1 MTTFTVQVKDSDA
14 ETILTILKKFKAK
27 VVEEPKE
34 SKLIL
39 EIAQAIK
46 EVKLMQEGKIKPL
59 SLKDI

>member
-27 VVEEPKE
+27 VIETTGE
-34 SKLIL
+34 SELTL
-39 EIAQAIK
+39 EIAEALKEIK
-46 EVKLMQEGKIKPL
+46 QMQEGKMQPL

>member
-34 SKLIL
+34 SKLTL
-39 EIAQAIK
+39 EIAEALKEIK
-46 EVKLMQEGKIKPL
+46 QMQEGKMRPL

>member
-27 VVEEPKE
+27 VIEEPKVSE
-34 SKLIL
+34 LTL
-39 EIAQAIK
+39 EIAEALR
-46 EVKLMQEGKIKPL
+46 EVKQMQEGKMKPL

>member
-34 SKLIL
+34 NKLIL
-39 EIAQAIK
+39 EIAEALK
-46 EVKLMQEGKIKPL
+46 EVKQIQAGKIKPL